1 LTVPDEGRLPNKL
14 RSCFAQPGLR
24 ESGMVDS
31 VLSWPGPYGQQ
42 PAQKLLIAEK
52 KLAAGIHPVSEMTQW
67 LSEPRKRTLK
77 LRMQANLAGSLVF
90 RSMRQMSSK
99 RRDMLADFV
108 RRKYL
113 VRIECQCR
121 RVPLMRSAG
130 LAKSS
135 SPSAHEIRPM
145 IRPSSGQSILICQPS
160 TKMPSS
166 FKGISAPQSILIGE
180 IRPIQMRLGSCHLR
194 RCWLSRCSA

>member
-1 LTVPDEGRLPNKL
+1 
-14 RSCFAQPGLR
+14 
-24 ESGMVDS
+24 
-31 VLSWPGPYGQQ
+31 
-42 PAQKLLIAEK
+42 
-52 KLAAGIHPVSEMTQW
+52 MTQW

-135 SPSAHEIRPM
+135 SPSAHDIRPVP
-145 IRPSSGQSILICQPS
+145 RHSSGQSILIRQPGE
-160 TKMPSS
+160 KMPSCFRGLNAS
-166 FKGISAPQSILIGE
+166 YSNPIGE
-180 IRPIQMRLGSCHLR
+180 FRAIRI
-194 RCWLSRCSA
+194 